1 MFTDQFP
8 NKVVFSDTYTGIEV
22 RKGDASGDQQVDG
35 ISGGTITSVGVQAML
50 ENCLKPYQAYLAARN
65 TPVVAPEATTDTLTV
80 AAL

>member
-8 NKVVFSDTYTGIEV
+8 NKVVFSDSYTGIEV
-22 RKGDASGDQQVDG
+22 RKGDASGNQQVDG

-65 TPVVAPEATTDTLTV
+65 TPAPAATTDTLTV